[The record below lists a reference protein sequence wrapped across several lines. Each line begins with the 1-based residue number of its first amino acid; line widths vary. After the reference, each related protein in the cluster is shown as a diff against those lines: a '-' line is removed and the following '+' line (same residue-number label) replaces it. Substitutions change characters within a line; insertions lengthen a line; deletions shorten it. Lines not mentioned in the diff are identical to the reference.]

1 MRYAWAKPDNAICM
15 GNRGYWSRIPH
26 ILMSDN
32 AICMGNRG
40 YRSRIPHIYTMPK
53 PTANTRGA
61 IETIPIYTA
70 KKKNANSCGKTR
82 YFLAMPNHHVTRKN
96 ESYAHMLT
104 NAYEKSTSS
113 SPKLHL
119 RLSRNSER
127 SKHRWKQEDIK
138 SSVFDAITELAN
150 TIMPNSRRFSRIL
163 ASNTSLHHRIPSI
176 KTALR
181 NV

>member
-1 MRYAWAKPDNAICM
+1 MHGRSPIMRYAWVIEDTVH
-15 GNRGYWSRIPH
+15 GYLIY
-26 ILMSDN
+26 IL
-32 AICMGNRG
+32 C
-40 YRSRIPHIYTMPK
+40 PK
-53 PTANTRGA
+53 NQMQYAWA
-61 IETIPIYTA
+61 IENTNLICLLCPNQLQIRVGRLKLYLYILQ
-70 KKKNANSCGKTR
+70 KCKFMWKNAL
-82 YFLAMPNHHVTRKN
+82 FLAMPNHHVTRKN

-113 SPKLHL
+113 SPKLHP

-163 ASNTSLHHRIPSI
+163 VSNTSLHHRIPSI